1 MYYSHSNGKE
11 GDNELE
17 ATGATTSGNLFEGAC
32 SPALFASGEHIK
44 AIDEDNETN
53 DSETTTTDKHDS
65 TMPPTIITGSSVD
78 AQSTRSYGSP
88 PSYAKYFNSE
98 DRRSS
103 NANETLSVPMTS
115 FPSSDGSSSTSG
127 VSGSGSSDYCSR
139 YVGSDEDLPNFIL
152 TTKLSQPN
160 KPNLPAFYEQPAVVG
175 TSPTTNARGLNLES
189 NNYSIATD
197 TVDSKPRYTSSDKA
211 SIAYIY
217 PPPISSQ
224 MDGADGAVQGDKHLP
239 KGRVD
244 DPEVNSHNVG
254 F

>member
-1 MYYSHSNGKE
+1 MDNHRSRKQPGCNGDE
-11 GDNELE
+11 GNTELE
-17 ATGATTSGNLFEGAC
+17 TTTATTSANPFEGAC

-53 DSETTTTDKHDS
+53 GSDGEGDRCD
-65 TMPPTIITGSSVD
+65 MPTIITGSD

-103 NANETLSVPMTS
+103 NNETLSVPMTA

-152 TTKLSQPN
+152 TTKFKQPN
-160 KPNLPAFYEQPAVVG
+160 KPNLPAFYEQPTAG
-175 TSPTTNARGLNLES
+175 TSPPSKSRGLNLES
-189 NNYSIATD
+189 NKYSNAAD
-197 TVDSKPRYTSSDKA
+197 TLDGKPHYTSSDKA

-217 PPPISSQ
+217 PPPIPSQ
-224 MDGADGAVQGDKHLP
+224 VDDTDASPGDKRSNLP
-239 KGRVD
+239 KGRSD
-244 DPEVNSHNVG
+244 GTKPNSQHIS

>member
-1 MYYSHSNGKE
+1 M
-11 GDNELE
+11 
-17 ATGATTSGNLFEGAC
+17 
-32 SPALFASGEHIK
+32 
-44 AIDEDNETN
+44 
-53 DSETTTTDKHDS
+53 
-65 TMPPTIITGSSVD
+65 PTIITGSD

-98 DRRSS
+98 ERRSS
-103 NANETLSVPMTS
+103 NNETLSVPMTS

-160 KPNLPAFYEQPAVVG
+160 KPNLPAFYEQPAVG
-175 TSPTTNARGLNLES
+175 TSPTTKARGLNLENNTYS
-189 NNYSIATD
+189 NNAE
-197 TVDSKPRYTSSDKA
+197 TVDSNSRYTSNDKA

-224 MDGADGAVQGDKHLP
+224 VDGADAVPGDKRSNLP
-239 KGRVD
+239 KGRSD
-244 DPEVNSHNVG
+244 ATTKPNSHNVS

>member
-1 MYYSHSNGKE
+1 MYYSHSNGNE

-17 ATGATTSGNLFEGAC
+17 TTGATTSGNLFEGAC
-32 SPALFASGEHIK
+32 SPSLFASGEHIK

-53 DSETTTTDKHDS
+53 DSETDKHD
-65 TMPPTIITGSSVD
+65 MPPTIITGSD

-103 NANETLSVPMTS
+103 NNETLSVPMTS

-160 KPNLPAFYEQPAVVG
+160 KPNLPAFYEQPAVG

-189 NNYSIATD
+189 NNYSIAD